1 MDLFDYTG
9 QNYLEE
15 SAALET
21 EVCIADYFD
30 VETFPALPDL
40 TTGTTNSDY
49 VDLAAATFTMKS
61 GTKFQKFSAT
71 LERNA
76 LSTTLEG
83 PRGAKAFMNMLT
95 IARSGAD
102 KELVGFMRANRNRKL
117 IVAFKFLGAA
127 QYCILGYKG
136 LPAEVDSGGIEV
148 GAEITGEKVT
158 NFVIRS
164 IFYAPLFINEVPLT
178 PAI

>member
-1 MDLFDYTG
+1 MDLIEYTG
-9 QNYLEE
+9 QEYLEE
-15 SAALET
+15 SAALQT
-21 EVCIADYFD
+21 QVLIADYND
-30 VETFPALPDL
+30 VLTFPALPDL
-40 TTGTTNSDY
+40 AGITNASY
-49 VDLAAATFTMKS
+49 VDMAASTFTMKT
-61 GTKFQKFSAT
+61 GTKFNGFLAT

-76 LSTTLEG
+76 FSSTLEG

-127 QYCILGYKG
+127 QHCVLGYEG

-158 NFVIRS
+158 NMVIRS
-164 IFYAPLFINEVPLT
+164 IFHAPYFIDEVPLT